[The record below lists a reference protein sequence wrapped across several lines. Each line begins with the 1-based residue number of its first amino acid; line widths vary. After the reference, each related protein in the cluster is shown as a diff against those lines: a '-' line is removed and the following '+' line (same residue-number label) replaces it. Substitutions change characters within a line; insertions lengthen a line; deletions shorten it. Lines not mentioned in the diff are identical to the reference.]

1 MQASDAE
8 VGVLVILLTFFML
21 ICCLLAGD
29 SKFVRLF
36 FSNSCLTKCPLC
48 MEQLEIDDVNF
59 YPCTCGYQVMK
70 YLNYYFCS
78 KVMYTKSKLS
88 YSNLQAMQ

>member
-21 ICCLLAGD
+21 ISCLLAGD
-29 SKFVRLF
+29 SKFVLLS
-36 FSNSCLTKCPLC
+36 FSNSCLMKCPLC

-70 YLNYYFCS
+70 
-78 KVMYTKSKLS
+78 
-88 YSNLQAMQ
+88 